1 MLEVLNFGVALA
13 TSNSTAVNGTT
24 VLGPAL
30 NSLNTFFAQVAE
42 AIPRI
47 IAAGI
52 ILLIGFII
60 GRAVGWF
67 IAKVLEKMNLE
78 DTIGKTGVG

>member
-1 MLEVLNFGVALA
+1 MVTLEIIDVFNLGVALVTA
-13 TSNSTAVNGTT
+13 NSTAVNGTT

-30 NSLNTFFAQVAE
+30 NSLNSFFAQVAE

-60 GRAVGWF
+60 GDKYIPYLVKHLYSYYF
-67 IAKVLEKMNLE
+67 LLDIS
-78 DTIGKTGVG
+78 